1 MLSARFVYCFLIKKF
16 RKIQDKINFLVLNY
30 PSGHWD
36 LVKGHIENDED
47 PKDTAIR
54 ESKEETG
61 ITDIKFIDG
70 FKEEIEYYFQYN
82 NENIHK
88 KVIFFLSETK
98 QNKIVLSDEHLD
110 FIWLDFDDA
119 MKKIT
124 FETAK
129 SVVKKANDLLQSL

>member
-1 MLSARFVYCFLIKKF
+1 MKNEQSAGIVFF

-82 NENIHK
+82 NEIIHK

>member
-1 MLSARFVYCFLIKKF
+1 MKNEQSAGIVFF

-70 FKEEIEYYFQYN
+70 FEEEIEYYFKYD
-82 NENIHK
+82 NETIHK
-88 KVIFFLSETK
+88 KVIFFLAETK
-98 QNKIVLSDEHLD
+98 QEKIILSDEHLD
-110 FIWLDFDDA
+110 FIWLDFNDA

-129 SVVKKANDLLQSL
+129 SILKKANDLLHTL

>member
-1 MLSARFVYCFLIKKF
+1 MKNEQSAGIIFF
-16 RKIQDKINFLVLNY
+16 RKIQGSIDFLLLNY

-36 LVKGHIENDED
+36 LVKGHIENGEEPQDA
-47 PKDTAIR
+47 AIR

-70 FKEEIEYYFQYN
+70 FEEEIEYYFKYN
-82 NENIHK
+82 NEDIHK

-98 QNKIVLSDEHLD
+98 QDEIVLSDEHLD

-129 SVVKKANDLLQSL
+129 NVLKKANDLVQTL

>member
-1 MLSARFVYCFLIKKF
+1 MKNEQSAGIVFF